1 MGQYKIKKVD
11 TSKELKEFI
20 RLPERLYQG
29 CPYYVPDMESD
40 IEAIFNPQRNPGLEF
55 SDIQPF
61 IAIDGKGN
69 TVGRIAG
76 IINHHAN
83 ERWKVNTV
91 RFSMIEFIDDIEVS
105 KALLDAV
112 TQWGKA
118 RGMSKIQG
126 PMGISDFDKEGM
138 LVEDFDQT
146 GSEVTI
152 YNPPYYPQHLER
164 LGFQK
169 EVDWIQY
176 RINVPETVPE
186 RYAHTA
192 RLVKKLYGLEV
203 RKLTRHQVLEEGYGK
218 QIFEL
223 LNEAYKPLFGFSDL
237 TDGQARMFLNSY
249 LPFLNLDFVPVI
261 FDPAGKMVGLAITM
275 GSMTEAFQKSHGRLL
290 PFGWFHL
297 LKALKFSHGDHAE
310 LLLIAVRPDYQG
322 IGVTALI
329 FEDLIP
335 IYNRMHYTW
344 AETGPQLESNV
355 KELSQWK
362 SMTPKGY
369 KRRRCYSK
377 EITGNKK

>member
-91 RFSMIEFIDDIEVS
+91 RFSMIEFIDDIDVS

-169 EVDWIQY
+169 EVDWIQCK
-176 RINVPETVPE
+176 RIGIHVLPQKTDQE
-186 RYAHTA
+186 R
-192 RLVKKLYGLEV
+192 RLA
-203 RKLTRHQVLEEGYGK
+203 Q
-218 QIFEL
+218 F
-223 LNEAYKPLFGFSDL
+223 
-237 TDGQARMFLNSY
+237 
-249 LPFLNLDFVPVI
+249 
-261 FDPAGKMVGLAITM
+261 
-275 GSMTEAFQKSHGRLL
+275 
-290 PFGWFHL
+290 
-297 LKALKFSHGDHAE
+297 
-310 LLLIAVRPDYQG
+310 
-322 IGVTALI
+322 
-329 FEDLIP
+329 
-335 IYNRMHYTW
+335 
-344 AETGPQLESNV
+344 
-355 KELSQWK
+355 
-362 SMTPKGY
+362 
-369 KRRRCYSK
+369 C
-377 EITGNKK
+377 